1 MLLWVGWFGFNAG
14 SNLESNGVTAVS
26 FINTFVATAAAGL
39 SWLLCEQLVRG
50 KPSLLGAASGVV
62 AGLVAVTPAS
72 GYAGPMGSVVLG
84 LIVSPICFFFVS
96 TVKTRFGYDDSL
108 DVFGVHCIGG
118 ITGAILTGVLDAP
131 YLGGQG
137 IADYSTKPGTMV
149 AGTYAMGAQV
159 ITQIEGVLVTLL
171 WSGIGAAV
179 LYLLIDKTWGMRA
192 TVDDEHEGLD
202 IAEHGERA
210 YHY

>member
-1 MLLWVGWFGFNAG
+1 M
-14 SNLESNGVTAVS
+14 
-26 FINTFVATAAAGL
+26 
-39 SWLLCEQLVRG
+39 RG
-50 KPSLLGAASGVV
+50 KPSLLGA
-62 AGLVAVTPAS
+62 AS

-84 LIVSPICFFFVS
+84 LLVSPICFFFVS
-96 TVKTRFGYDDSL
+96 TVKSRFGYDDSL
-108 DVFGVHCIGG
+108 DVFGVHCVGG

-137 IADYSTKPGTMV
+137 IADYTTKPGQLV
-149 AGTYAMGAQV
+149 AGTYDMVGQV
-159 ITQIEGVLVTLL
+159 VTQIEGVAVTLL

-179 LYLLIDKTWGMRA
+179 LFVLIDKAWGMRPS
-192 TVDDEHEGLD
+192 VEVEHEGLD